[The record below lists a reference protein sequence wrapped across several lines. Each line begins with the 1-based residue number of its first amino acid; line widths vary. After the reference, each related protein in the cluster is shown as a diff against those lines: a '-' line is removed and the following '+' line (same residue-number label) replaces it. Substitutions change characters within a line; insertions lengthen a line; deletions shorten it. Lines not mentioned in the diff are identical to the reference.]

1 MTIAPIS
8 GVSLPNLTIPVTP
21 VRAVAATAHVATPL
35 PELNPAQ
42 IQALAVAEVTRG
54 AAVRQGGLAPLI
66 ADLSQA
72 AEDQSLP
79 NPVRDAAVRV
89 LAHAPPLAGGVTGP
103 DIAKAMARSGLFL
116 EARLAAAPLAS
127 PVGNDLKAGL
137 LMLRQALST
146 WLAGAPAAQ
155 AARPTAAPPPPPYRA
170 GGTRVQPPAVSK
182 LSPGGSPVVMG
193 QELARETEAALGR
206 VELLQIA
213 SLPAETGPEAQVTRW
228 MFEMP
233 FVTPQGASVAQF
245 EVTRDGRGEAGDV
258 EPIWRAAFS
267 LDAGLLGPIHARVS
281 LVGAQAGVS
290 LWAER
295 AEGLDRLRAD
305 QGLLSAALAAV
316 QLRAEIAVH
325 AGAPSS
331 PMLEAGRL
339 VDQTS

>member
-1 MTIAPIS
+1 VTIAPIS

-21 VRAVAATAHVATPL
+21 VRAVAATVHANTPL

-72 AEDQSLP
+72 AQDQALP
-79 NPVRDAAVRV
+79 SPVREAAVRV
-89 LAHAPPLAGGVTGP
+89 LAHAPPLASNVTGP
-103 DIAKAMARSGLFL
+103 DVAKAMARSGLFL
-116 EARLAAAPLAS
+116 EAKLAAAPLAS
-127 PVGNDLKAGL
+127 PVGHDLKAGL

-146 WLAGAPAAQ
+146 WLAAAPASLGPRS
-155 AARPTAAPPPPPYRA
+155 AAVPPPPYRA
-170 GGTRVQPPAVSK
+170 GGTRAQAPAVSK
-182 LSPGGSPVVMG
+182 LSPGGPPLVMG

-245 EVTRDGRGEAGDV
+245 EVTRDGRGDGGEL
-258 EPIWRAAFS
+258 EPVWRAAFS
-267 LDAGLLGPIHARVS
+267 LDAEPLGPIHARVS
-281 LVGAQAGVS
+281 LAGAQAGVS

-316 QLRAEIAVH
+316 QLLAEIAVH
-325 AGAPSS
+325 AGAPPS
-331 PMLEAGRL
+331 PAPEAGHL

>member
-21 VRAVAATAHVATPL
+21 VRAVAATVHANTPL

-72 AEDQSLP
+72 AEDQALP
-79 NPVRDAAVRV
+79 SPVRDAAVRV
-89 LAHAPPLAGGVTGP
+89 LAHAPPLASNVTGP
-103 DIAKAMARSGLFL
+103 DVAKAMARSGLFL

-127 PVGNDLKAGL
+127 PVGHDLKAGL
-137 LMLRQALST
+137 LVLRQALST
-146 WLAGAPAAQ
+146 WLAAAPAPQGHRSAV
-155 AARPTAAPPPPPYRA
+155 PPPPYRA
-170 GGTRVQPPAVSK
+170 GGTRAQAPAVSK

-206 VELLQIA
+206 MELLQIA

-245 EVTRDGRGEAGDV
+245 EVTRDGRGEAGEV
-258 EPIWRAAFS
+258 EPVWRAAFS
-267 LDAGLLGPIHARVS
+267 LDAEPLGPIHARVS
-281 LVGAQAGVS
+281 LTGAQAGVS

-305 QGLLSAALAAV
+305 QGLLSAALAVV

-325 AGAPSS
+325 AGAPAS
-331 PMLEAGRL
+331 PAPEAGRL